1 MKTFTLTIKPSR
13 KETREQ
19 RLERVRNDKAN
30 RSCIHASKKAY
41 KRQDKHKQQYYI
53 WLHFFH
59 LLYKNGGVFYSY
71 FSPPFF

>member
-1 MKTFTLTIKPSR
+1 VWYNIGTKQKERKTMKTMTITIKPSY

-30 RSCIHASKKAY
+30 RSCVHASKKTY

-53 WLHFFH
+53 
-59 LLYKNGGVFYSY
+59 
-71 FSPPFF
+71 